1 MSSCNFNNNPISNQ
15 QKGTLQDAD
24 TKNAGDVWAAI
35 TGTSNTESPG
45 VSADDSAYLD
55 ISASLGFPP
64 INVGGQ
70 TAFDTLQ
77 SSGIARKLAHFDL
90 LRELSEAERLAETV
104 FTTDANA
111 VTYTPEQKK
120 AIEKAVNYAK
130 NAFSRGNN
138 KAFLLE
144 GSAGTGKT
152 TIIGG
157 IVEEL
162 STTYGVEL
170 GIVAGAVSSQ
180 ATSTL
185 FRKIRKKVKKGALL
199 KSSTVFSMQ
208 GSGNQSE
215 KGKFQVDVNNSV
227 LYKDNIKE
235 KENILIIVDEASM
248 INNEILRNFQTII
261 NNLNEKGRKVAII
274 YSGDVA
280 QVRPVK
286 GGIKSLLFYE
296 NNDFIEDG
304 ASLTKIIRQSGDS
317 PILDVAVP
325 LSKISK
331 EESNEPMHKILPY
344 EAKISTQGNLIPMGK
359 LSDSILDAFKKGL
372 DMNNPFYIK
381 VVAYTNA
388 AVNATNSTIANH
400 FFKLQERNLLYAK
413 NMPMLANK
421 NITTADGKYYIEN
434 NEPFIIN
441 VDIPN
446 KEIEELKQDPQ
457 TKGLVAEEQMFKSE
471 ELRNISQLAYLLEN
485 RGLVNQPQDL
495 INKLNITLNLVR
507 VPITKYDT
515 DGKEINS
522 ELYIITR
529 GEEVKFRNAITE
541 YYNLL
546 SVAAKN
552 HLSRSQHWAIYY
564 SKFNKIGNIEEKT
577 GVQSK
582 DSEPPGMAPFFAITT
597 HKAQGATYDIS
608 VVLVD
613 NIMSSGS
620 NNEIVKAELLYTA
633 ITRAA
638 NTVVLIDKNIPSY
651 DDNNDINIVEITDNT
666 IENRKSGV
674 AKGVSDLLNK
684 QAEEAKVVEE
694 SIIDN
699 TSISTIEE
707 SLPGPETTI
716 NIYAGTGENADL
728 SNFAERPFDFRE
740 GHEDESSEAYYYFMA
755 LHPFLPLEFN
765 SVEQAFQAF
774 KWAFALSNTDFRTNY
789 TAEDLDETSESYKR
803 GEKINEILNKIIES
817 NNSTDIKRW
826 GGTRG
831 ILSKEDMEYWDK
843 HSSEIMK
850 FLIKQ
855 SFKQNPQALQR
866 LLDTGNAT
874 LTHNQGTGKWRTEF
888 PKLLE
893 AVRDE
898 LRDFQSSNLKKISN
912 AVQKHKGNWSRQEA
926 ENNPD
931 ILYVFTDN
939 TDRDSGSGII
949 NDDSWYSRKYGKG
962 KHYPGATAAVVRGLD
977 NARPISTQRWYHQGA
992 KGTTGR
998 WTDNDIVEFTNV
1010 IKDELEEITKEFN
1023 TGKYKTIMFPDG
1035 DGLFN
1040 TKISNITKERT
1051 PKLYQALSDLLHEYG
1066 FDSMIPTA
1074 VTSTKQQSTDINT
1087 ISNNTASYGV
1097 IIDPKLKQH
1106 TEQFH
1111 NKHPKGIIAYRVN
1124 FNTYNTA
1131 EEVSKGHIG
1140 NPFSEDT
1147 KGEDTVQKFYNWLV
1161 TGNNFNNTKAT
1172 EEFRQA
1178 IIQRILNTPQNTP
1191 ILYYTELNRPSH
1203 ATVIGYLINNKQLL
1217 SNTTSTPQVNNALSK
1232 GISLR
1237 KPISA
1242 SVAIQARKK
1251 AIQNTSKDDVT
1262 QTIKDLKQG
1271 KSLNEFLGTT
1281 KKPFFSK
1288 EEIESI
1294 NSAVGRKYGKNKNG
1308 LYIASLDRQT
1318 DGVLFAKEVIRKLEE
1333 NAKLPIGHPDRIYA
1347 MEIWSKHDGKA
1358 MFDIL
1363 DACKKYRVAPMVS
1376 FSITSLGGTPFEDG
1390 VKDWRD
1396 LMKDIEELVKS
1407 GVIDTATTTIRLDPF
1422 MPGITDMNE
1431 FDSIIKESK
1440 KLGITRFVSSIL
1452 NSYANNPER
1461 KVMSNID
1468 EAYKKYTGTKEG
1480 FPWRDYYDTGKYLPK
1495 EEVLEE
1501 YFSIIK
1507 ELQDN
1512 NDVTIKICANG
1523 VEGKMKGLSPAACLD
1538 PYIIEEISGVGIVD
1552 SEGKYPKDTA
1562 RPYEHCYGN
1571 RGNLLGN
1578 KYPCY
1583 SRCAFCYAAQGDND
1597 SVLSYYK
1604 SNGELNTE
1612 DPRVQYLSKIEKLNN
1627 KMDRILKNSEIYVE
1641 DFLPENVKA
1650 RFDKEGI
1657 NYKGKKV
1664 ESSDTL
1670 INIQKGIDV
1679 MDAILNHDGFKNNE
1693 VLKKF
1698 GSTALQYIKGIITD
1712 NSKYIQEFN
1721 NTFESVDF
1729 NESTYNA
1736 FTSLKALVQ
1745 NKNTRNAIKNIK
1757 LIEQENGKLASLVM
1771 DFNSED
1777 LETAITVVAESFKTR
1792 VNSTIKKEIKA
1803 ITNEIASSN
1812 SELEKA
1818 KLRKTLKELQ
1828 SKETRIKAVINRV
1841 GVQGILDEV
1850 LSHCK
1855 GLQANNSSSQESK
1868 DFYGKIIEHF
1878 DTLTQEAFP
1887 KIETLL
1893 NIRLVEESID
1903 NSKESDKERP
1913 EDNEDY
1919 NEDDLLETNNSVTFK
1934 ARERDSFKHASN
1946 STKELLGSIN
1956 VLNSKGKFV
1965 FYDNTEIPKKY
1976 NGVSLFIDLENE
1988 FSHSVVY
1995 PSDFAIYD
2003 ENTGLYSFP
2012 LLDKIESKYPWVSE
2026 LKNKLIK
2033 KDMHDAIASMYGDL
2047 RKDKIEYVTFKKNK
2061 LTREVRKIDLN
2072 KPNAVNALIAEIEN
2086 NIKSDKTEIFNN
2098 EGKLSK
2104 NSIETLNE
2112 YRKLSSSLPLSEA
2125 LHDDFI
2131 GFLQK
2136 GLKEIFGLEVQVSK
2150 ENYSSIAKPF
2160 QNIAR
2165 TIAEKANGEIT
2176 SIEDLYKNIDINK
2189 DLKKLADFIST
2200 DTQVSSDVSFYS
2212 NGKTYQSFREPC
2224 EIIQNIKEI
2233 KYHRE
2238 KFCNKFKGDS
2248 FYYNSGT
2255 EKFRS
2260 YLLNKI
2266 STDTTFEIEYQE
2278 MFEFDETSYDK
2289 WTPFDIKEILFRQYF
2304 STGTYNAWYR
2314 MPIHSDSDF
2323 MSFLKLPKL
2332 NAYNSSTGVSDTY
2345 MDAMVDLVKQ
2355 ELARMTRIQK
2365 RGEELK
2371 KGVNSKIEDIAYY
2384 DKRGTDFLFIPE
2396 LNKFKDDIINAR
2408 DTNDLNSI
2416 IKTRLKTIFK
2426 SKLEAGYNQLK
2437 NDKVLYETFTSILK
2451 ENNINTTTETSKIE
2465 AFYNYQLNN
2474 MLMQSQIIQTFYG
2487 DLAFYKNDIE
2497 FQKRAKQLIAATR
2510 KPFTERPD
2518 VKKVDRVIILK
2529 DSIVTSRHFNTIS
2542 KILGNKNKQFTRN
2555 NATDAQAFRTLPSYV
2570 NIMKGFGF
2578 WDSKVDDAVVQ
2589 RIIEGGVS
2597 LEDMNTIYQTIKPFV
2612 YGLIN
2617 KKDVNG
2623 EILVPHQHKDSEM
2636 VLLAMYEHLDSALN
2650 SGSVLRGLNRAMI
2663 NNNIDVAIFE
2673 TGVKEGIQ
2681 GVIDISYSPDRLKE
2695 LNEKLG
2701 KQFINAKELKEYLDK
2716 ELLAD
2721 RISQKDYNSYF
2732 EYIEPTENE
2741 VYNALDNAINSV
2753 ASDQIVHEI
2762 PLEHYGKIQD
2772 NPEHL
2777 LDTTAIWGTQFNVL
2791 SVSDMPQEDFSI
2803 ALNDGTTKKEYSTKE
2818 ILNLYNSLR
2827 NEKFIEGWNVAKE
2840 VFENKQTLQKKLI
2853 QLLKTN
2859 SNYDYKLKDALELK
2873 STDRL
2878 GNIETMDFNTSM
2890 NMPNMIDSFSSMML
2904 SVFKKN
2910 VVRHEVKGGTA
2921 TLASSWGFFDKSNSE
2936 YKAPEIVFDNNGN
2949 LEAVECYLTASSKD
2963 FFESFLEEKK
2973 DNNGNSYYVLSVDE
2987 MPEDLKMCVG
2997 YRIPTENKYSMLP
3010 LRIKG
3015 FIPVQNGTSIIVPPE
3030 ITTIAGIDFDID
3042 KTFIVLP
3049 MYEKKNE
3056 YDWKAINR
3064 DFREKYPEL
3073 VKAKNDEIYDFL
3085 WKNYVR
3091 ELKEAKINTKE
3102 VRKNDKE
3109 RFASYVKKAK
3119 ELYSRE
3125 DLEKAGVT
3133 EETFKKYTDAYS
3145 AFLFENKK
3153 SYKTKTTLTRVKYD
3167 LTKDPSEMTDAERH
3181 NLTLD
3186 IINKVIT
3193 HPKMQKVFF
3202 SPGNSDS
3209 ISRAG
3214 KVISIL
3220 GNKEV
3225 LENLKKN
3232 KSIDE
3237 IIKFLKTAKDEELD
3251 EYLKENGVDPLSDE
3265 TFIKF
3270 HQQNMMGATLI
3281 GPYAISSV
3289 GHAKLVYAS
3298 IMLAEAERF
3307 SIDGHEI
3314 AKLDPREDLNGRLVS
3329 ANLAEFIS
3337 AAVDNAK
3344 DPKLAKMLQNP
3355 STANIAEAACRL
3367 GIPIDI
3373 LSYALAHPLVQ
3384 KIFNESGSLQS
3395 LSSYL
3400 EGDNSDSMDISTYS
3414 SDEFLLAGVK
3424 YNESN
3429 NGSVDFLTAKTLH
3442 FLVRLQKY
3450 GDELTSI
3457 TLNTRQENQNG
3468 GLASTLPEALL
3479 QVVKVR
3485 QMKNNIE
3492 YFTNIDSLLKEN
3504 LISPTASNNEIR
3516 ESLEDKVLSQTQA
3529 GYSLGIENALK
3540 EISKFTELA
3549 SDEMITLLQEVC
3561 KNSGK
3566 YIVNK
3571 KIATSLIYDRI
3582 MFNIAN
3588 SKELFPDTSYGD
3600 MYNYY
3605 LKEFPK
3611 YFINKIKTNSKFN
3624 SKKLIKLINLQ
3635 KGELVCSINNKNK
3648 DLTNQ
3653 LTRELDMLLYGD
3665 AESVELAKHLLMY
3678 SLFKDGLRF
3687 GPTSFAKRF
3696 STNFLKKFSGLDS
3709 AVRQLDIKNS
3719 FKNKGFLGL
3728 FYTNHFHEYG
3738 ILPEEEVSFSPA
3750 PNSTFEVTG
3759 DPTPFRVAIN
3769 SKTYEVYL
3777 LELVN
3782 TEKNISTY
3790 RYTGLSRNRYEKVY
3804 PYYSLNKKDVYSINE
3819 RDSLEDSVR
3828 ESSIS
3833 KIRKLYKESD
3843 KVVTSEEESLKTDI
3857 QDGEI
3862 NSEEKMC

>member
-1 MSSCNFNNNPISNQ
+1 MSSCNFNNNPISEKEQEFIEKSEAIPAGETSTITTDVPQELANLW
-15 QKGTLQDAD
+15 GNSNTDA
-24 TKNAGDVWAAI
+24 TENMAAI
-35 TGTSNTESPG
+35 FSETKSTSLR
-45 VSADDSAYLD
+45 V
-55 ISASLGFPP
+55 AS
-64 INVGGQ
+64 Q
-70 TAFDTLQ
+70 TALSALQ

-90 LRELSEAERLAETV
+90 LSELNEAEILTETI

-162 STTYGVEL
+162 STTYGRDL

-180 ATSTL
+180 ATGTL
-185 FRKIRKKVKKGALL
+185 FKKIGKKVKKGAVL

-208 GSGNQSE
+208 GKGGESE
-215 KGKFQVDVNNSV
+215 KGKFQVDIENSI
-227 LYKDNIKE
+227 LNKDKIKDME
-235 KENILIIVDEASM
+235 YILLIVDEASM
-248 INNEILRNFQTII
+248 ISNDILANFQKII
-261 NNLNEKGRKVAII
+261 EKLNEKGRKVAII
-274 YSGDVA
+274 YAGDIA
-280 QVRPVK
+280 QVRPIK
-286 GGIKSLLFYE
+286 GGTKSLLFYE

-304 ASLTKIIRQSGDS
+304 ASLTKIIRQSGES
-317 PILDVAVP
+317 PILDIAVP

-331 EESNEPMHKILPY
+331 EESNDPIHKFLP
-344 EAKISTQGNLIPMGK
+344 EAAKISTQGNLIPMGV
-359 LSDSILDAFKKGL
+359 LADSILDAFEKGL
-372 DMNNPFYIK
+372 NMNNPFYIK
-381 VVAYTNA
+381 IVAYTNA
-388 AVNATNSTIANH
+388 KVNEVNSMIADH
-400 FFKLQERNLLYAK
+400 FFKLQEKNLLYAE

-421 NITTADGKYYIEN
+421 NIVLADGRSSLEN
-434 NEPFIIN
+434 NEPFIIKA
-441 VDIPN
+441 DIPN
-446 KEIEELKQDPQ
+446 KEIEELKQDS
-457 TKGLVAEEQMFKSE
+457 KSRNLVVEEQVFNDNDRKTISE
-471 ELRNISQLAYLLEN
+471 LIYTLHS
-485 RGLVNQPQDL
+485 RGLINQSQDL
-495 INKLNITLNLVR
+495 IEKLDTKISLIK
-507 VPITKYDT
+507 VPIVKYDT
-515 DGKEINS
+515 EGKEVKA

-541 YYNLL
+541 YYNVISTASKNYL
-546 SVAAKN
+546 SK
-552 HLSRSQHWAIYY
+552 SRHWAIYY

-577 GVQSK
+577 GVQDK
-582 DSEPPGMAPFFAITT
+582 NSEPPGMAPFFAITA
-597 HKAQGATYDIS
+597 HKSQGATYDIS

-613 NIMSSGS
+613 NIMSSGNS
-620 NNEIVKAELLYTA
+620 NKIVKAELLYTA

-638 NTVVLIDKNIPSY
+638 NTVVLIDEDIPSY
-651 DDNNDINIVEITDNT
+651 NDNNDINIVEITDNT

-674 AKGVSDLLNK
+674 AKGVSDLLK
-684 QAEEAKVVEE
+684 QQAEEAKVVEE
-694 SIIDN
+694 ITSTNPVKEPITDN
-699 TSISTIEE
+699 TSTN
-707 SLPGPETTI
+707 TI
-716 NIYAGTGENADL
+716 NA
-728 SNFAERPFDFRE
+728 
-740 GHEDESSEAYYYFMA
+740 
-755 LHPFLPLEFN
+755 
-765 SVEQAFQAF
+765 
-774 KWAFALSNTDFRTNY
+774 
-789 TAEDLDETSESYKR
+789 
-803 GEKINEILNKIIES
+803 
-817 NNSTDIKRW
+817 
-826 GGTRG
+826 
-831 ILSKEDMEYWDK
+831 
-843 HSSEIMK
+843 
-850 FLIKQ
+850 
-855 SFKQNPQALQR
+855 
-866 LLDTGNAT
+866 
-874 LTHNQGTGKWRTEF
+874 
-888 PKLLE
+888 
-893 AVRDE
+893 
-898 LRDFQSSNLKKISN
+898 
-912 AVQKHKGNWSRQEA
+912 
-926 ENNPD
+926 
-931 ILYVFTDN
+931 
-939 TDRDSGSGII
+939 
-949 NDDSWYSRKYGKG
+949 
-962 KHYPGATAAVVRGLD
+962 
-977 NARPISTQRWYHQGA
+977 
-992 KGTTGR
+992 
-998 WTDNDIVEFTNV
+998 
-1010 IKDELEEITKEFN
+1010 
-1023 TGKYKTIMFPDG
+1023 
-1035 DGLFN
+1035 
-1040 TKISNITKERT
+1040 
-1051 PKLYQALSDLLHEYG
+1051 
-1066 FDSMIPTA
+1066 
-1074 VTSTKQQSTDINT
+1074 

-1106 TEQFH
+1106 IEQFH

-1140 NPFSEDT
+1140 NPFSEST
-1147 KGEDTVQKFYNWLV
+1147 KGEDTVQKFYDWLV
-1161 TGNNFNNTKAT
+1161 TGNNFNNAKAT

-1217 SNTTSTPQVNNALSK
+1217 SNTTSTPQASDSLGQFFTNHSGGAIGSDITWDKIGQEYGFVNHNHYYTGIKSDFNAPKGNVEIDKITYAEGAKKSALAAKRNWGYEYSSMEDPRLIRNWAQVKYSDAIFAIGTIVKPEEKVFPNQTNDTRVATNATVTGGTGYAVGMAINEGKPVYVFDQNKKNWYTWNYEKNDFIQCDTPILTKNFAGIGTREINEDGKKAIRDVYEKTLKEYPREDLSK
-1232 GISLR
+1232 SISLR

-1242 SVAIQARKK
+1242 SIVVQAHKK
-1251 AIQNTSKDDVT
+1251 AIQSTSKDDVT
-1262 QTIKDLKQG
+1262 QTVKDLKQG

-1288 EEIESI
+1288 EEIKDI
-1294 NSAVGRKYGKNKNG
+1294 NNAIGKGGKNKNG
-1308 LYIASLDRQT
+1308 LFISSLDRQT

-1358 MFDIL
+1358 MFDVL

-1407 GVIDTATTTIRLDPF
+1407 GVIDTTTTTIRLDPF
-1422 MPGITDMNE
+1422 MPGITDKNE
-1431 FDSIIKESK
+1431 LSSIIKESK

-1461 KVMSNID
+1461 KVMANID
-1468 EAYKKYTGTKEG
+1468 NAYKKYTGTDEK
-1480 FPWRDYYDTGKYLPK
+1480 FPWRDFYDPGKFLPK
-1495 EEVLEE
+1495 EEILDE

-1507 ELQDN
+1507 ELQEE

-1538 PYIIEEISGVGIVD
+1538 PYIIEEVSGVGIID
-1552 SEGKYPKDTA
+1552 SKGKYLKDKS

-1597 SVLSYYK
+1597 SVLNYYK
-1604 SNGELNTE
+1604 NNGELNTE

-1679 MDAILNHDGFKNNE
+1679 MDAILNHDGYKNNE
-1693 VLKKF
+1693 ALKKF
-1698 GSTALQYIKGIITD
+1698 GSTALQYIKGVVTN

-1745 NKNTRNAIKNIK
+1745 NKNIKNSIKNIK

-1792 VNSTIKKEIKA
+1792 VNSAIKKEIKT
-1803 ITNEIASSN
+1803 ITNEIAPTN

-1828 SKETRIKAVINRV
+1828 SKETRIKAVINRI

-1855 GLQANNSSSQESK
+1855 ELQANNRSSQESK
-1868 DFYGKIIEHF
+1868 DFYRKIIEHF
-1878 DTLTQEAFP
+1878 DILTQEAFP

-1893 NIRLVEESID
+1893 NIRLVEESMD

-1956 VLNSKGKFV
+1956 ILNSEGKFV

-1988 FSHSVVY
+1988 FSHSVVHS
-1995 PSDFAIYD
+1995 SDFAIYD

-2026 LKNKLIK
+2026 LKNKLTK

-2047 RKDKIEYVTFKKNK
+2047 RKDKIEYITFKKNK

-2072 KPNAVNALIAEIEN
+2072 KPDAVNALINEIEN
-2086 NIKSDKTEIFNN
+2086 NIKSGKTNVFNN
-2098 EGKLSK
+2098 DGKLSK
-2104 NSIETLNE
+2104 NSIEALNK
-2112 YRKLSSSLPLSEA
+2112 YSKSISSSLPIIEELYNT
-2125 LHDDFI
+2125 FI
-2131 GFLQK
+2131 NTLQN

-2150 ENYSSIAKPF
+2150 ENYSSIAEPF
-2160 QNIAR
+2160 QNIVSIM
-2165 TIAEKANGEIT
+2165 TKKANGDIT
-2176 SIEDLYKNIDINK
+2176 SIEDLYKNIDISK
-2189 DLKKLADFIST
+2189 HLKKLANFIST
-2200 DTQVSSDVSFYS
+2200 DTQVASDVSFYS

-2224 EIIQNIKEI
+2224 EIVQNLKEI

-2238 KFCNKFKGDS
+2238 KFLNKFKGDS
-2248 FYYNSGT
+2248 FYYNSSI

-2266 STDTTFEIEYQE
+2266 LTDKTFEIEYQE

-2304 STGTYNAWYR
+2304 STGTKNAWYR

-2332 NAYNSSTGVSDTY
+2332 EAYSTSTGISDTY
-2345 MDAMVDLVKQ
+2345 MSAMVDLVKQ
-2355 ELARMTRIQK
+2355 ELARMARIENRNK
-2365 RGEELK
+2365 ELE
-2371 KGVNSKIEDIAYY
+2371 KGVESKIEDIAYY

-2396 LNKFKDDIINAR
+2396 LNKYKDEIIKAR
-2408 DTNDLNSI
+2408 GTDNLNSI
-2416 IKTRLKTIFK
+2416 IKTSLNTIFK
-2426 SKLEAGYNQLK
+2426 NKLEASYKQLK

-2451 ENNINTTTETSKIE
+2451 ENKIDATTETSKIE

-2518 VKKVDRVIILK
+2518 VKKSDRVIILK

-2589 RIIEGGVS
+2589 RIIEGEVS

-2650 SGSVLRGLNRAMI
+2650 SGSILRGLNKFMI
-2663 NNNIDVAIFE
+2663 DNNIDVAIFE

-2695 LNEKLG
+2695 LNEKLE
-2701 KQFINAKELKEYLDK
+2701 KQFVNAKELKEYLDK

-2721 RISQKDYNSYF
+2721 RISQEDYNSYF

-2741 VYNALDNAINSV
+2741 VYNALNNAVNSA
-2753 ASDQIVHEI
+2753 ASNQFIHEI

-2803 ALNDGTTKKEYSTKE
+2803 TLNDGTTKKEYTTKE

-2873 STDRL
+2873 SMDRL

-2936 YKAPEIVFDNNGN
+2936 YKAPEIVFDKNGN

-2963 FFESFLEEKK
+2963 FFEAFIEEKK
-2973 DNNGNSYYVLSVDE
+2973 DNDGNSYYVLSVDE

-3049 MYEKKNE
+3049 MYEKKNK

-3064 DFREKYPEL
+3064 DFNEKYPEL
-3073 VKAKNDEIYDFL
+3073 VKTKSDELYDYL

-3091 ELKEAKINTKE
+3091 ELKEANINTKE
-3102 VRKNDKE
+3102 VRKSDKE
-3109 RFASYVKKAK
+3109 RFAAYVKKAK
-3119 ELYSRE
+3119 ELYNRE
-3125 DLEKAGVT
+3125 DLEKIGVT
-3133 EETFKKYTDAYS
+3133 EETYKKYADAYS

-3186 IINKVIT
+3186 IVNKVIT

-3220 GNKEV
+3220 GNKEA
-3225 LENLKKN
+3225 LKKLKDSKN
-3232 KSIDE
+3232 TDE
-3237 IIKFLKTAKDEELD
+3237 IINFLKKGKDEELD
-3251 EYLKENGVDPLSDE
+3251 KFIKENGVDPLSDE

-3289 GHAKLVYAS
+3289 GHAKLVYANV
-3298 IMLAEAERF
+3298 MLAEAERF
-3307 SIDGHEI
+3307 SIDAHEI

-3355 STANIAEAACRL
+3355 NTANIAEAACRL

-3400 EGDNSDSMDISTYS
+3400 EGDNSDKMDISTYS
-3414 SDEFLLAGVK
+3414 SNEFLLAGLN
-3424 YNESN
+3424 YNEESN
-3429 NGSVDFLTAKTLH
+3429 NNSIDFLTAKTLH

-3492 YFTNIDSLLKEN
+3492 FFTNIDSLLKEN
-3504 LISPTASNNEIR
+3504 LISPNASNKEIR
-3516 ESLEDKVLSQTQA
+3516 EMLEDRVLSQTQA

-3549 SDEMITLLQEVC
+3549 SDTMITLLQEVC

-3588 SKELFPDTSYGD
+3588 SKELFPGTSYGD
-3600 MYNYY
+3600 MYDYY

-3665 AESVELAKHLLMY
+3665 EESVELAKHLLMY

-3719 FKNKGFLGL
+3719 FKNKDFLGL

-3738 ILPEEEVSFSPA
+3738 ILPEEEISFSPA
-3750 PNSTFEVTG
+3750 PNSTFEVIG

-3777 LELVN
+3777 LELEN
-3782 TEKNISTY
+3782 TEKNVSTY

-3804 PYYSLNKKDVYSINE
+3804 LYYSLNKKDVYSINE
-3819 RDSLEDSVR
+3819 RDSLEDYVR

-3833 KIRKLYKESD
+3833 IVRKLYKEPTQ
-3843 KVVTSEEESLKTDI
+3843 VVAAEPLNKYFEE
-3857 QDGEI
+3857 GEI
-3862 NSEEKMC
+3862 NMENKNKKFC

>member
-1 MSSCNFNNNPISNQ
+1 MSSCKFNNNPISNQ

-24 TKNAGDVWAAI
+24 KKNEGDVWAAI

-45 VSADDSAYLD
+45 VSADNSTYLE

-90 LRELSEAERLAETV
+90 LSELSEAERLAKTV

-162 STTYGVEL
+162 STTYGGDL

-421 NITTADGKYYIEN
+421 NITTADGKYYLEN

-441 VDIPN
+441 TDIPN

-457 TKGLVAEEQMFKSE
+457 TKSLVVEEPMFKSE

-485 RGLVNQPQDL
+485 RGLVNQPQGL

-529 GEEVKFRNAITE
+529 GEEVKFRNAITK

-546 SVAAKN
+546 DIATKH
-552 HLSRSQHWAIYY
+552 HLSGSQHWAIYY

-694 SIIDN
+694 PIIDN

-707 SLPGPETTI
+707 SLPGPETKI
-716 NIYAGTGENADL
+716 NIYAGNNENADL
-728 SNFAERPFDFRE
+728 SNFAIRPFTINLLDK
-740 GHEDESSEAYYYFMA
+740 DIKV
-755 LHPFLPLEFN
+755 N
-765 SVEQAFQAF
+765 SVEQAFQLSKLYEAF
-774 KWAFALSNTDFRTNY
+774 DELK
-789 TAEDLDETSESYKR
+789 EDEFNQW
-803 GEKINEILNKIIES
+803 EKEILSATPAKAKELGRKIP
-817 NNSTDIKRW
+817 
-826 GGTRG
+826 
-831 ILSKEDMEYWDK
+831 LSREALTSWDEK
-843 HSSEIMK
+843 SSEVMRDLLK
-850 FLIKQ
+850 K
-855 SFKQNPQALQR
+855 SFEQNPQALQR

-874 LTHNQGTGKWRTEF
+874 LTHTQDTSKWGKKF
-888 PKLLE
+888 PELLE
-893 AVRDE
+893 AVRGE
-898 LRDFQSSNLKKISN
+898 LRGFQSSNLKKISN

-977 NARPISTQRWYHQGA
+977 NSRPLSTMHYFYKTHNH
-992 KGTTGR
+992 KYP
-998 WTDNDIVEFTNV
+998 TDRSSKALWHDSDVEEFKKV
-1010 IKDELEEITKEFN
+1010 IREELEEIVKEFN

-1040 TKISNITKERT
+1040 TKLSNITKERT

-1074 VTSTKQQSTDINT
+1074 VTSTQQQS
-1087 ISNNTASYGV
+1087 
-1097 IIDPKLKQH
+1097 ID
-1106 TEQFH
+1106 
-1111 NKHPKGIIAYRVN
+1111 
-1124 FNTYNTA
+1124 
-1131 EEVSKGHIG
+1131 
-1140 NPFSEDT
+1140 
-1147 KGEDTVQKFYNWLV
+1147 
-1161 TGNNFNNTKAT
+1161 
-1172 EEFRQA
+1172 
-1178 IIQRILNTPQNTP
+1178 
-1191 ILYYTELNRPSH
+1191 
-1203 ATVIGYLINNKQLL
+1203 
-1217 SNTTSTPQVNNALSK
+1217 NALSK

-1262 QTIKDLKQG
+1262 QTVKDLKQG

-1288 EEIESI
+1288 EEIENI
-1294 NSAVGRKYGKNKNG
+1294 NNAIGKWGKNKNG
-1308 LYIASLDRQT
+1308 LFISSLDRQT

-1641 DFLPENVKA
+1641 DFLPESVKA
-1650 RFDKEGI
+1650 SFDKKGI

-1698 GSTALQYIKGIITD
+1698 GSTALQYIKGIIT
-1712 NSKYIQEFN
+1712 NNNKYIQEFN

-2072 KPNAVNALIAEIEN
+2072 KPDAVNALITEIEN
-2086 NIKSDKTEIFNN
+2086 NIKSDKTKIFNN

-2160 QNIAR
+2160 QDIVR
-2165 TIAEKANGEIT
+2165 IMTEKANKEIT
-2176 SIEDLYKNIDINK
+2176 SIEDLYKNIDVNK
-2189 DLKKLADFIST
+2189 NLKKIADFIST

-2332 NAYNSSTGVSDTY
+2332 NAYSSSTGVSDTY
-2345 MDAMVDLVKQ
+2345 MNAMVDLVKQ
-2355 ELARMTRIQK
+2355 ELARMARIQK

-2371 KGVNSKIEDIAYY
+2371 KGVDSKIEDIAYY

-2408 DTNDLNSI
+2408 GTNDLNSI

-2451 ENNINTTTETSKIE
+2451 ENNINATTETSKIE

-2518 VKKVDRVIILK
+2518 VKKIDRVIILK

-2589 RIIEGGVS
+2589 RIIEGEVS

-2663 NNNIDVAIFE
+2663 ANNIDVAIFE

-2721 RISQKDYNSYF
+2721 RISQKEYNSYF

-2741 VYNALDNAINSV
+2741 VYNALNNAINSV

-2803 ALNDGTTKKEYSTKE
+2803 TLDDGTTKKEYSTKE
-2818 ILNLYNSLR
+2818 ILNLYSSLR

-2921 TLASSWGFFDKSNSE
+2921 TLASSWGFFDKSNLE
-2936 YKAPEIVFDNNGN
+2936 YKAPEIVFDKNGN

-2963 FFESFLEEKK
+2963 FFEAFLEEKK

-3167 LTKDPSEMTDAERH
+3167 LDKSPSEMTEAERH

-3220 GNKEV
+3220 GNKEA
-3225 LENLKKN
+3225 LKELKDS
-3232 KSIDE
+3232 KSIDD

-3251 EYLKENGVDPLSDE
+3251 EFIKENGVDPLSDE
-3265 TFIKF
+3265 TFVKF

-3289 GHAKLVYAS
+3289 GHAKLVYAN
-3298 IMLAEAERF
+3298 IMLAVAEKF

-3314 AKLDPREDLNGRLVS
+3314 SKLDPREDLNGRLVS
-3329 ANLAEFIS
+3329 TNLAEFIS

-3414 SDEFLLAGVK
+3414 SNEFLLAGVK

-3582 MFNIAN
+3582 LFNIAN
-3588 SKELFPDTSYGD
+3588 SKELFPGTSYGD

-3605 LKEFPK
+3605 LTEFPK

-3665 AESVELAKHLLMY
+3665 EESVELAKHLLMY

-3719 FKNKGFLGL
+3719 FKNKEFLGL